1 MLLKINDKNNC
12 YIIKRMRK
20 SANLKQ
26 NELGLATGYS
36 ASTICKIEKGKKIP
50 TIIDL
55 YNFANATNC
64 QISITFKIPVYSKY
78 RKDVIDYEMVCLGD
92 FEISNSEIGF
102 SDSDKRRI
110 KETLIL
116 LLRSIEGN

>member
-1 MLLKINDKNNC
+1 MSLSPIGAGAQHRCNTLIWPICGYNIMLLKINAKNNC
-12 YIIKRMRK
+12 HIIKRMRE

-36 ASTICKIEKGKKIP
+36 PSTICKIEKGKKIP

-55 YNFANATNC
+55 HNFANATNC

-78 RKDVIDYEMVCLGD
+78 RKDVIDYEGV
-92 FEISNSEIGF
+92 SW
-102 SDSDKRRI
+102 
-110 KETLIL
+110 
-116 LLRSIEGN
+116 